1 MNYRQRAYDS
11 YDKTNMN
18 LKITNSYYHFK
29 NIQKIFY
36 RKPQYNT
43 IKKVYSPKSKITTT
57 QPQHNYFVIRENELY
72 KKIINDIRTTKVRP
86 KLNLLYKTK
95 EEKLRDYKRQNRTLE
110 NKKLIRENSNFKKR
124 LRNQKSMLRIKDI
137 DKDYKENH
145 LKMLQRLKSKRNF
158 ILPPINRIKLMNR
171 YESPRNS
178 RKSSKYDYSIGNS
191 SSFKDG
197 ESLIQEKKSAN
208 IQTVE

>member
-11 YDKTNMN
+11 YDKNNMN

-43 IKKVYSPKSKITTT
+43 IKKVYSPKSKVTTT
-57 QPQHNYFVIRENELY
+57 QPHQNYFVIRENELY
-72 KKIINDIRTTKVRP
+72 KKIINDIRSTKVRP
-86 KLNLLYKTK
+86 KLNMLYKTK

-124 LRNQKSMLRIKDI
+124 LRNQKSMLKIKEI

-145 LKMLQRLKSKRNF
+145 LKILERLKKKNTL
-158 ILPPINRIKLMNR
+158 ILPSINRIGQYMTR
-171 YESPRNS
+171 SPRNS
-178 RKSSKYDYSIGNS
+178 RKSSNYEYSSLNASSLSKDAEQERKSVNSVKYT
-191 SSFKDG
+191 
-197 ESLIQEKKSAN
+197 E
-208 IQTVE
+208 

>member
-11 YDKTNMN
+11 YDKNNMN

-43 IKKVYSPKSKITTT
+43 IKKVYSPRSKVTTT
-57 QPQHNYFVIRENELY
+57 QPHQNYFVIRENELY
-72 KKIINDIRTTKVRP
+72 KKIINDIRSTKVRP

-110 NKKLIRENSNFKKR
+110 NKKLVRENSNFKKR

-145 LKMLQRLKSKRNF
+145 LKMLQRLKSKRNI
-158 ILPPINRIKLMNR
+158 ILPPINKMYKYMNR

-178 RKSSKYDYSIGNS
+178 RKSSKYEYSVGN

-197 ESLIQEKKSAN
+197 DSLIQEKKSAN